1 MSVKKRLHQ
10 LVDELSE
17 AEAKNAL
24 RYIVSR
30 HMHEDLPGDII
41 DEWGN
46 LSAMARASTAETMRR
61 LDEEEREAFGETLAD
76 AWGWDSPT
84 HVTRPATPR
93 SASRSP
99 SRPRRA

>member
-1 MSVKKRLHQ
+1 MATTIRDMTARERLHR

-17 AEAKNAL
+17 TEAADTL
-24 RYIVSR
+24 EYATSR
-30 HMHEDLPGDII
+30 HAREYRPGDII

-76 AWGWDSPT
+76 AWTRESPQ
-84 HVTRPATPR
+84 
-93 SASRSP
+93 
-99 SRPRRA
+99 

>member
-1 MSVKKRLHQ
+1 MTIKKRLHQ

-17 AEAKNAL
+17 AEAADTL
-24 RYIVSR
+24 EYAAAR
-30 HMHEDLPGDII
+30 HAREEREDRPGDII

-76 AWGWDSPT
+76 AW
-84 HVTRPATPR
+84 TRE
-93 SASRSP
+93 SSQ
-99 SRPRRA
+99 